1 MWPLDVSA
9 GIPKESGVRW
19 AFLAHHSMELT
30 AHLLPAP
37 GSFLLEAEQLFREC
51 FLAALGFL
59 HKRAKAGH
67 PNTFRGG

>member
-1 MWPLDVSA
+1 
-9 GIPKESGVRW
+9 
-19 AFLAHHSMELT
+19 MEFT